1 MEVKKGM
8 AETQEYK
15 QTQDTAVNMQ
25 LKILLIN
32 MNTKDKLIPFHAK
45 TPFLYLL
52 KTPEI
57 LSLSTA
63 FRGYKNVKRVK
74 NTLKFLERSINL
86 LYDYLLHLSFGSLQL
101 SCSNDNCKNLE
112 SRF

>member
-74 NTLKFLERSINL
+74 INL